1 MINKTKDNSDY
12 HSNFSLIYEKLCT
25 VLESNLVLY
34 NKDQTNRKQ
43 ICNFIKTLIIIMYI
57 IFYNIKECKNVILF
71 FKMNYFTIIKILNK
85 AITIFKDDK
94 ENISVAKLIINL
106 CFDELREKVYEYGN
120 DKLNEIY
127 QKYAFSEMLGI
138 FPSINEQFDSK
149 NEELSN
155 FMKNI
160 IEIKWDNYIT
170 NLKKENS
177 DIICQNIIPLL
188 LSEPN
193 FDFISFFDKLV
204 DKHIEII
211 REEYDNEITSLFRK
225 DDFTN
230 DLIKNVIYIF
240 GNFSFI
246 KSFYIIM
253 PNEYVSVNDIN
264 FDISNFEVFLNS
276 FITNLTRS
284 LPFIIKIL
292 LNIIKNKIKIITG
305 EDNYNAIY
313 TVLIFNFFISPT
325 ILEFYGLSLIK
336 YKSLRQLTR
345 LLRNIFFNREFDPKD
360 NLSYFNKKINIFN
373 SFINDNFKINVFDG
387 IDIEKDKDNINKE
400 INTILV
406 NAKNQNLI
414 NGDKSILLPSFCY
427 KYYWDNIVSVLNT
440 VKNEHEN

>member
-138 FPSINEQFDSK
+138 FPSINDQFNSK

-155 FMKNI
+155 FVKNI

-373 SFINDNFKINVFDG
+373 SFINENFKINVFDG